1 MRGFAAR
8 PVPAPPSVQAAA
20 KDRWSPSH
28 CPLRSTTPAA
38 CVPMPD
44 PPARGGGLWCNPG
57 IACRY
62 RAWSVGHIVDIS
74 SASSSREM
82 VMGFPGAVVYSARS
96 VDILFWNAQRKERPS
111 VEAKAMFRPFQVEAV
126 TFAARRS
133 PASPVGLPVDDRI
146 APRISASQPRR
157 AASDWC
163 LARHLLPDTDQLA
176 IEGE

>member
-1 MRGFAAR
+1 MHGCAR
-8 PVPAPPSVQAAA
+8 PVP
-20 KDRWSPSH
+20 SPSSVKASAQD
-28 CPLRSTTPAA
+28 RSSPARQLERAARPAPCVLTPG
-38 CVPMPD
+38 
-44 PPARGGGLWCNPG
+44 PPARGGGLLCNPG
-57 IACRY
+57 IACLN